1 MGKRRKAN
9 ADSNVMVDEVGTI
22 RRTAPTRIALG
33 YPAPYK
39 VAASSLGY
47 QVVYRTWNEAPE
59 VACERFFSDSTA
71 SGKKAPVTLESG
83 FPIQS
88 AHAIAFSV
96 AGEMDIIG
104 VVALLEACG
113 LLPLAAARGTGVA
126 PVVIG
131 GPLTILDPRLVSPLA
146 DVVVVGEGEEA
157 LPVIRDALADAPDKQ
172 AFLASLEGAAPGLW
186 IPSFNDEPPSGAH
199 APVDLIPAFAATW
212 SKRAE
217 LKDLFLIEATRGCE
231 RACSFCVMSRR
242 TDQAGSFR
250 AIPVERVLQHIPE
263 NAPGVGLVGA
273 AVTDHPDIEQ
283 MVELIVRRGHRVSL
297 SSIRADRL
305 TEQLTRSL
313 VAGGLK
319 SLTLAVDGSS
329 EDLRRSVNKGITRD
343 HLHRAVTI
351 AAAHGIRRIKLYSM
365 IGLPCEQDAD
375 LEELAGLL
383 KELSLHMSVSIAV
396 QAFVPKPG
404 TPLADAPMEDLPVI
418 RHRLQMLRR
427 LLAGKV
433 RFISTSPRWSW
444 LDWKIAH
451 LGERAAHAAI
461 ETISNG
467 GTFAAWKMAIANQ
480 GGEKP

>member
-1 MGKRRKAN
+1 MLDG
-9 ADSNVMVDEVGTI
+9 EVGTI
-22 RRTAPTRIALG
+22 RRTAPIRIALG

-47 QVVYRTWNEAPE
+47 QVVYRTWNEAPA
-59 VACERFFSDSTA
+59 VVCERFFTDSTGR
-71 SGKKAPVTLESG
+71 GKKAPVTLESG

-96 AGEMDIIG
+96 ASEMDIIG
-104 VVALLEACG
+104 VVALLESCG
-113 LLPLAAARGTGVA
+113 LSPLRSERGTSVA
-126 PVVIG
+126 PVIIG
-131 GPLTILDPRLVSPLA
+131 GPLTTLDPRLVSPLA

-157 LPVIRDALADAPDKQ
+157 LPVIRDALADVPDKR
-172 AFLASLEGAAPGLW
+172 AFLTSLDGAAPGLW
-186 IPSFNDEPPSGAH
+186 IPALDDEPPFAAH
-199 APVDLIPAFAATW
+199 APLDLIPAFAATW

-217 LKDLFLIEATRGCE
+217 LKDLFLIEAARGCG
-231 RACSFCVMSRR
+231 RACLFCVMSRR
-242 TDQAGSFR
+242 TDGAAPFR
-250 AIPVERVLQHIPE
+250 AAPVERVLQNIPA

-273 AVTDHPDIEQ
+273 AVTDHPDIAQ
-283 MVELIVRRGHRVSL
+283 MVDLIVRRGHRVSL

-319 SLTLAVDGSS
+319 SLTLAADGSS

-343 HLHRAVTI
+343 HLFAAVTI
-351 AAAHGIRRIKLYSM
+351 AAAHGIRRIKIYSM
-365 IGLPCEQDAD
+365 VGLPGEQDED
-375 LEELAGLL
+375 MEELAGLL
-383 KELSLHMSVSIAV
+383 KDLSAHLSVSIAV

-404 TPLADAPMEDLPVI
+404 TPLANVPMLDLPAI

-433 RFISTSPRWSW
+433 RMIPTSPRWSW

-451 LGERAAHAAI
+451 MGERAAHAAI
-461 ETISNG
+461 EARSHG
-467 GTFAAWKMAIANQ
+467 GTFAAWKRAIANQ
-480 GGEKP
+480 GEQKP